1 MKRLFLI
8 NSLRVPVAIA
18 IATLVSTPVQA
29 VSNLKT
35 LFKSCFVLHD
45 PSLKYDLSPEW
56 EEPAKVMGGLPILP
70 DLTKLFQVVITA
82 DHGNKSVLIV
92 GDASAAYRYYLASL
106 AVSGD
111 PDLATFAHLEI
122 DLPKIV

>member
-35 LFKSCFVLHD
+35 LVKSCFVLHD
-45 PSLKYDLSPEW
+45 PSGKFDISPEW
-56 EEPAKVMGGLPILP
+56 EAPA
-70 DLTKLFQVVITA
+70 
-82 DHGNKSVLIV
+82 
-92 GDASAAYRYYLASL
+92 
-106 AVSGD
+106 
-111 PDLATFAHLEI
+111 
-122 DLPKIV
+122 